1 MACSKQA
8 APAIPAGR
16 ETPTARTAPN
26 GLFFGVAENT
36 DQVVQAWELVYR
48 SYVRTGLIDPNQSR
62 IHTVPQA
69 VGPNTAVVRGCLSE
83 LVICTLSSYLDGPDG
98 LPLDAVYHDQLQAMR
113 DQGKVPLELGLFA
126 DRREHLYRSI
136 DALLELMRFGTYFGV
151 HIGATHGVIGVH
163 PRHVSFYTRLL
174 AFDVIGPERSY
185 GLVKHHPVVLLEL
198 DWYRKTKLAKPPR
211 GLAQFMKQPVPAEAF
226 AGRARLDSESIAGT
240 AIARYLQSNQE
251 TGDKAA

>member
-113 DQGKVPLELGLFA
+113 EQGKVPLELGLFA

-136 DALLELMRFGTYFGV
+136 DALLELMRFG
-151 HIGATHGVIGVH
+151 IGLEVLRLEVIC
-163 PRHVSFYTRLL
+163 RLKSKNWL
-174 AFDVIGPERSY
+174 QEKSSSLSCGM
-185 GLVKHHPVVLLEL
+185 L
-198 DWYRKTKLAKPPR
+198 R
-211 GLAQFMKQPVPAEAF
+211 GLC
-226 AGRARLDSESIAGT
+226 L
-240 AIARYLQSNQE
+240 
-251 TGDKAA
+251 